1 MPDSQRPRRSRK
13 PVAAAVCSNEST
25 EIRLPADLGIEQAAP
40 LKATLIA
47 HLEEAAP
54 VVLNGAEVQR
64 LHTAAMQLF
73 CLFCRDRR
81 GNGREVLWQQPSAA
95 LRSAA
100 ALLGA
105 TTLLQMS
112 GEGA

>member
-1 MPDSQRPRRSRK
+1 VPELH
-13 PVAAAVCSNEST
+13 AAQSSI
-25 EIRLPADLGIEQAAP
+25 EIRLPADLGIEQVVP
-40 LKATLIA
+40 LKASLTARLDDIG
-47 HLEEAAP
+47 P
-54 VVLNGAEVQR
+54 VVLDGGDVQR
-64 LHTAAMQLF
+64 LHTAAVQLF

-81 GNGREVLWQQPSAA
+81 GNGREVVWQRPSAA

-112 GEGA
+112 GEGP